1 MLNIAGQLLCTYY
14 NNAALNVKFLAMIVF
29 LLILLLII
37 IYGLAFSGINRF
49 NEGYLR
55 KENTTAVN
63 GIFVFLIVLSH
74 YAQYADL
81 SGAYDAPYLALR
93 EHLGQMVVVPF
104 LFYSG
109 YGMMESIKNKGEAY
123 VRKILSKFWQL
134 LLRFDAA
141 VLLFLCLN
149 KLLGIEFP
157 MKDTLLAFTTWT
169 AIGNSN
175 WYITAILAIYII
187 MFVSFGIGFKL
198 FADKAEIFGAV
209 LTLILT
215 IAWMWFQMKI
225 DMPSRYYNTIIMA
238 PMGMLYSKYKRPI
251 EKAVMK
257 NDITYYLAVAVML
270 AVYILAFFRLRESG
284 IEGYTVW
291 AVSFMMLLLLFTMK
305 VRVHNDLLEWLGT
318 HIFSIYILQRIP
330 MIILD
335 YFGLI
340 EAHKYISLVA
350 VFALT
355 IPLAL
360 IFEKLTDLI
369 IKGLTH
375 QNG

>member
-1 MLNIAGQLLCTYY
+1 MA
-14 NNAALNVKFLAMIVF
+14 FF

-37 IYGLAFSGINRF
+37 CYRLTFSGRGRF
-49 NEGYLR
+49 HEGYLC

-63 GIFVFLIVLSH
+63 GVFVFLIVLSH

-81 SGAYDAPYLALR
+81 SGPYDAPYLALR
-93 EHLGQMVVVPF
+93 EHLGQMVVVTF

-109 YGMMESIKNKGEAY
+109 YGMMESIRNKGETY
-123 VRKILSKFWQL
+123 IKKILSKFWQL
-134 LLRFDAA
+134 LLRFDVA

-149 KLLGIEFP
+149 KLLGIEYT

-175 WYITAILAIYII
+175 WYITAILVIYII
-187 MFVSFGIGFKL
+187 MFVSFGSACKL
-198 FADKAEIFGAV
+198 SADKWSTIGV
-209 LTLILT
+209 ILTLILT
-215 IAWMWFQMKI
+215 AAWVWFMMKI

-238 PMGMLYSKYKRPI
+238 PVGMLYSKYKEPV
-251 EKAVMK
+251 EKLVMK
-257 NDITYYLAVAVML
+257 NDIIYLLTAAIMLGTYL
-270 AVYILAFFRLRESG
+270 LAFFRLKDRG

-291 AVSFMMLLLLFTMK
+291 AIAFMSLILLFTMK
-305 VRVHNDLLEWLGT
+305 VRVYNKLLEWLGT

-335 YFGLI
+335 HFGCI

-360 IFEKLTDLI
+360 VFEKLTDLI
-369 IKGLTH
+369 IKGITPKR
-375 QNG
+375 